1 MIVAPIP
8 ENEAERLNELKN
20 LQILDSPE
28 EQDYDDVV
36 KLASAICNT
45 PMSLVSL
52 IDSQRQWFKARIG
65 IDDPETNRDV
75 AFCAHA
81 ILNDE
86 LMVVPN
92 AIEDERFFDNPYVIN
107 NPNVRFYAGMPL
119 VTRSG
124 FKIGTLCVLDSQ
136 PRELTDD
143 QKFALK
149 TLGKQVINML
159 ELRLK
164 NQRLS
169 KLNSLQNKFL
179 AIISHDVRN
188 PLVSV
193 KSMID
198 MMDSEM
204 ITADDFKELSGKLG
218 EHVSH
223 TVDLLNNLIDWGI
236 SQTKGDKLDLGMVK
250 VSEIIDSEY
259 TRINPVA
266 TEKKL
271 ELINNVGKEDAV
283 VVLADANMLKFIIR
297 NLITNAVKF
306 TAQGSV
312 SISLDDTA
320 HGWVLSVKDT
330 GVGMSEERQK
340 KLFNWENRFTTNGTN
355 NEAGS
360 GLGLLMCKEFA
371 EKHLG
376 GIDIHSTEGVGTT
389 FKVAVNT
396 RFMLV

>member
-20 LQILDSPE
+20 LQILDSPI
-28 EQDYDDVV
+28 EQDYEDVV

-52 IDSQRQWFKARIG
+52 VDSQRQWFKAKIG
-65 IDDPETNRDV
+65 IDDPETSRDV

-92 AIEDERFFDNPYVIN
+92 AIEDERFFDNPYVVN

-124 FKIGTLCVLDSQ
+124 YKIGTLCVLDSQ
-136 PRELTDD
+136 PRELTEE
-143 QKFALK
+143 QKFALR
-149 TLGKQVINML
+149 TLGKQVINMM
-159 ELRLK
+159 ELRMK
-164 NQRLS
+164 NQRLNR
-169 KLNSLQNKFL
+169 LNSLQNKFL

-198 MMDSEM
+198 MMESEI
-204 ITADDFKELSGKLG
+204 ITADDFKMLSDQLG
-218 EHVSH
+218 EHVTH

-236 SQTKGDKLDLGMVK
+236 SQTKGDKLDLTTVG
-250 VSEIIDSEY
+250 VSEIVDSEFL
-259 TRINPVA
+259 RISPA
-266 TEKKL
+266 AFEKKL
-271 ELINNVGKEDAV
+271 ELINTVDREGI
-283 VVLADANMLKFIIR
+283 VLADANMLKFIIR

-312 SISLDDTA
+312 TVALGDTE
-320 HGWVLSVKDT
+320 HGWELSVKDT
-330 GVGMSEERQK
+330 GVGMSEDRQK

-376 GIDIHSTEGVGTT
+376 GITIISAEGAGTT

>member
-8 ENEAERLNELKN
+8 ENESERLNELKN
-20 LQILDSPE
+20 LQILDSPI
-28 EQDYDDVV
+28 EQDYEDVV

-52 IDSQRQWFKARIG
+52 VDSQRQWFKAKIG
-65 IDDPETNRDV
+65 IDDPETSRDV

-92 AIEDERFFDNPYVIN
+92 AIEDERFHDNPYVID

-124 FKIGTLCVLDSQ
+124 YKIGTLCVLDSQ
-136 PRELTDD
+136 PRELTEE
-143 QKFALK
+143 QKFALR
-149 TLGKQVINML
+149 TLGKQVINMM
-159 ELRLK
+159 ELRMK
-164 NQRLS
+164 NQRLNR
-169 KLNSLQNKFL
+169 LNSLQNKFL

-198 MMDSEM
+198 MMESEM
-204 ITADDFKELSGKLG
+204 ITADDFKMLSDQLG
-218 EHVSH
+218 EHVTH

-236 SQTKGDKLDLGMVK
+236 SQTKGDKLDLTMVG
-250 VSEIIDSEY
+250 VSEIVDSEY
-259 TRINPVA
+259 TRISPVA
-266 TEKKL
+266 FEKKL
-271 ELINNVGKEDAV
+271 ELINTVDREGI
-283 VVLADANMLKFIIR
+283 VLADANMLKFIIR

-312 SISLDDTA
+312 TVALEDTE
-320 HGWVLSVKDT
+320 HGWELSVKDT
-330 GVGMSEERQK
+330 GVGMSEDRQK

>member
-8 ENEAERLNELKN
+8 ENESERLNELKN
-20 LQILDSPE
+20 FQILDSPE

-52 IDSQRQWFKARIG
+52 VDSQRQWFKARIG

-124 FKIGTLCVLDSQ
+124 YKIGTLCVLDSQ
-136 PRELTDD
+136 PRELTEE
-143 QKFALK
+143 QKFALR
-149 TLGKQVINML
+149 TLGKQVINMM
-159 ELRLK
+159 ELRMK
-164 NQRLS
+164 NQRLNR
-169 KLNSLQNKFL
+169 LNSLQNKFL

-198 MMDSEM
+198 MMESEM
-204 ITADDFKELSGKLG
+204 ITADDFKMLSDQLG
-218 EHVSH
+218 EHVTH

-236 SQTKGDKLDLGMVK
+236 SQTKGDKLDLTMVG
-250 VSEIIDSEY
+250 VSEIVDSEY
-259 TRINPVA
+259 TRISPVA
-266 TEKKL
+266 FEKKL
-271 ELINNVGKEDAV
+271 ELINTVDREGI
-283 VVLADANMLKFIIR
+283 VLADANMLKFIIR

-312 SISLDDTA
+312 TVALEDA
-320 HGWVLSVKDT
+320 EHGWELSVKDT
-330 GVGMSEERQK
+330 GVGMSEDRQK

>member
-20 LQILDSPE
+20 LQILDSPI
-28 EQDYDDVV
+28 EQDYEDVV

-52 IDSQRQWFKARIG
+52 VDSQRQWFKAKIG
-65 IDDPETNRDV
+65 IDDPETSRDV

-92 AIEDERFFDNPYVIN
+92 AIEDERFFDNPYVVN

-124 FKIGTLCVLDSQ
+124 YKIGTLCVLDSQ
-136 PRELTDD
+136 PRELTEE
-143 QKFALK
+143 QKFALR
-149 TLGKQVINML
+149 TLGKQVINMM
-159 ELRLK
+159 ELRMK
-164 NQRLS
+164 NQRLNR
-169 KLNSLQNKFL
+169 LNSLQNKFL

-198 MMDSEM
+198 MMESEI
-204 ITADDFKELSGKLG
+204 ITADDFKMLSDQLG
-218 EHVSH
+218 EHVTH

-236 SQTKGDKLDLGMVK
+236 SQTKGDKLDLTTVG
-250 VSEIIDSEY
+250 VSEIVDSEFL
-259 TRINPVA
+259 RISPA
-266 TEKKL
+266 AFEKKL
-271 ELINNVGKEDAV
+271 ELINTVDREGI
-283 VVLADANMLKFIIR
+283 VLADANMLKFIIR

-312 SISLDDTA
+312 TVALEDTE
-320 HGWVLSVKDT
+320 HGWELSVKDT
-330 GVGMSEERQK
+330 GVGMSEDRQK

-376 GIDIHSTEGVGTT
+376 GITIISAEGAGTT

>member
-52 IDSQRQWFKARIG
+52 VDSQRQWFKARIG

-124 FKIGTLCVLDSQ
+124 YKIGTLCVLDSQ
-136 PRELTDD
+136 PRELTDE
-143 QKFALK
+143 QKFALR

-204 ITADDFKELSGKLG
+204 ISEEDFKLLSGQLG

-236 SQTKGDKLDLGMVK
+236 SQTKGDKLDLTMVG
-250 VSEIIDSEY
+250 VSEIVDSEY
-259 TRINPVA
+259 SRISPVA
-266 TEKKL
+266 FEKKL
-271 ELINNVGKEDAV
+271 ELINTVDREGI
-283 VVLADANMLKFIIR
+283 VLADANMLKFIIR

-312 SISLDDTA
+312 NVALEDTE
-320 HGWVLSVKDT
+320 HGWELSVKDT
-330 GVGMSEERQK
+330 GVGMSEDRQK

>member
-1 MIVAPIP
+1 MIIAPIP

-20 LQILDSPE
+20 LEILDTPG

-52 IDSQRQWFKARIG
+52 VDSQRQWFKARIG
-65 IDDPETNRDV
+65 IDDPETHRDV

-124 FKIGTLCVLDSQ
+124 YKIGTLCVLDSQ
-136 PRELTDD
+136 PRELTDE

-149 TLGKQVINML
+149 TLGKQVINMM

-164 NQRLS
+164 NQRLN

-193 KSMID
+193 KSMIE
-198 MMDSEM
+198 MMDSGL
-204 ITADDFKELSGKLG
+204 ITEQDFKEVSGQLG

-223 TVDLLNNLIDWGI
+223 TVDLLNNLIEWGI
-236 SQTKGDKLDLGMVK
+236 SQTKGDKLELKMVN
-250 VSEIIDSEY
+250 VHEAVNDEFN
-259 TRINPVA
+259 RIAPAAAAKNLSLTNLVG
-266 TEKKL
+266 EK
-271 ELINNVGKEDAV
+271 G
-283 VVLADANMLKFIIR
+283 VVLADSNMLKFIIR
-297 NLITNAVKF
+297 NLITNAIKF
-306 TAQGSV
+306 TKTGGITV
-312 SISLDDTA
+312 LLDDTA
-320 HGWVLSVKDT
+320 HGWVFSVKDT
-330 GVGMSEERQK
+330 GVGMNAEQQK
-340 KLFNWENRFTTNGTN
+340 RLFNWENRFTTNGTN

-376 GIDIHSTEGVGTT
+376 TIDLVSKEGEGTT
-389 FKVAVNT
+389 FRVSVNT
-396 RFMLV
+396 RFMIV

>member
-8 ENEAERLNELKN
+8 ENEADRLKELKSIE
-20 LQILDSPE
+20 ILDTPG

-65 IDDPETNRDV
+65 IDDSETLRDH

-86 LMVVPN
+86 LMVIPN

-136 PRELTDD
+136 PRELTDE

-149 TLGKQVINML
+149 TLGKQVINMM

-204 ITADDFKELSGKLG
+204 ITADDFKELSGQLG

-236 SQTKGDKLDLGMVK
+236 SQTKGDKLDLATVK
-250 VSEIIDSEY
+250 VSEIIDNEY
-259 TRINPVA
+259 ARIAPVA

-271 ELINNVGKEDAV
+271 QLINNVSKEDT
-283 VVLADANMLKFIIR
+283 VLADANMFKFIIR

-312 SISLDDTA
+312 SASLEGNA
-320 HGWVLSVKDT
+320 YGWTLSVQDT
-330 GVGMSEERQK
+330 GVGISEERQK

-376 GIDIHSTEGVGTT
+376 SIELNSKEGVGTT

-396 RFMLV
+396 RFMMV